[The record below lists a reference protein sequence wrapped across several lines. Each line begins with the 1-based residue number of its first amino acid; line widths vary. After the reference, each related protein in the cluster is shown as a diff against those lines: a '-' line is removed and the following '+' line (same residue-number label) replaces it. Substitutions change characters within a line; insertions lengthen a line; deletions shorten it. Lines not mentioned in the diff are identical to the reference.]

1 MVRRFEKNQERLQA
15 LNLLGKDLARRARS
29 KCELCE
35 AAGVKFSCRE
45 IEPVP
50 IEPDLEHCLLLCEQC
65 KQHMDRKGVPDEKYW
80 RCLETAAWK
89 ELPVV
94 QVAAVRILRA
104 IDVTWSEQ
112 LLDQLYLWPDTE
124 VWLESY
130 D

>member
-1 MVRRFEKNQERLQA
+1 MVRRFEKHQERLQA
-15 LNLLGKDLARRARS
+15 LSLLGKDLARRAHR

-35 AAGVKFSCRE
+35 ATGQKFKTRE

-50 IEPDLEHCLLLCEQC
+50 SEPDLDHCLLICDQC
-65 KQHMDRKGVPDEKYW
+65 NQELDRKGGPDEKYW
-80 RCLETAAWK
+80 RCLETTAWK

-94 QVAAVRILRA
+94 QVTAVRILKA
-104 IDVTWSEQ
+104 INVTWTEQ

-124 VWLESY
+124 AWLGSS